1 MGVESMI
8 KKTRLVI
15 LQNFRLI
22 VSSHFP
28 GVLVKLSWKTEN
40 MSCCEGLEEEWEHSE
55 MIKVNESIT
64 VQLEQTIDILS
75 TGLIVVGNSLSP

>member
-1 MGVESMI
+1 
-8 KKTRLVI
+8 
-15 LQNFRLI
+15 
-22 VSSHFP
+22 
-28 GVLVKLSWKTEN
+28 

-64 VQLEQTIDILS
+64 VQLEQTIDILC